1 MNTNRETAP
10 VDATS
15 ACIADGVRDPKLRRA
30 VEEIVPKLIYPAERL
45 HGVVEG
51 AEAVGLDQR
60 ATLGFPWPWVSR
72 VVLLITD
79 RRLLELSVRPI
90 GRRLEGRVRTFA
102 WSAVMTISCGR
113 RHLQLTSRNGGRI
126 EWELRVPLV
135 GAALGRLKS
144 SAAPLGEPFGSR
156 VCDRC
161 GSAAFSGGRTCSG
174 CNARVVDPREVASYG
189 WTVPGAG
196 LMMTHHPVLGMG
208 RLILE
213 LIAALVF
220 GMVVLVSGSALEL
233 GAAVV
238 GAAIILTLIKLESV
252 RIARLVA
259 ARSGVGMKWGGR
271 LWDWLRAPMAVL
283 SAALLAAPLFFAGSM
298 DTRISADLDFVVSDQ
313 LWSPTPRNA
322 GATDPHL
329 RSVWAHRDGWTVTV
343 AAEALA
349 PFAGF
354 EDTHVRIEG
363 DPGADD
369 EQVQIGDFE
378 TFMVVDPAPTKVL
391 PERTTRLE
399 LHVFDRTGR
408 DVHTLATQ
416 APAAA
421 ISSRAAEIRN
431 LLRHAI
437 WTDPRDVGSGT
448 D

>member
-1 MNTNRETAP
+1 MNTNRVAAP

-15 ACIADGVRDPKLRRA
+15 GCVADGVRDPKLRRA
-30 VEEIVPKLIYPAERL
+30 VEELVPRLIYPAERL

-51 AEAVGLDQR
+51 VEAVGLDQR
-60 ATLGFPWPWVSR
+60 ATLGSDWPWISR

-79 RRLLELSVRPI
+79 RRLLELSVRPM

-102 WSAVMTISCGR
+102 WSAVMSISCGR
-113 RHLQLTSRNGGRI
+113 RSLQLTSRNSGSI
-126 EWELRVPLV
+126 EWEVRVPLV
-135 GAALGRLKS
+135 GAALGRIKN
-144 SAAPLGEPFGSR
+144 SAAPLSEAFGSR

-161 GSAAFSGGRTCSG
+161 GTAAFSGGRACSG
-174 CNARVVDPREVASYG
+174 CNAGVVDPQEVASYG

-196 LMMTHHPVLGMG
+196 LWMTNHPILGMG

-220 GMVVLVSGSALEL
+220 GVVVLISGSAPALV
-233 GAAVV
+233 AAVV
-238 GAAIILTLIKLESV
+238 GAAIVLTLVKLESV

-259 ARSGVGMKWGGR
+259 ARSGVGMKWSGR
-271 LWDWLRAPMAVL
+271 LWDRLRAPIAVL

-298 DTRISADLDFVVSDQ
+298 DSRISADLDFVVSDQ
-313 LWSPTPRNA
+313 LWSPTPPNA
-322 GATDPHL
+322 EATDPHL
-329 RSVWAHRDGWTVTV
+329 RSVWLHRDGWTVTV
-343 AAEALA
+343 AAEALE

-354 EDTHVRIEG
+354 EETDIRIEG
-363 DPGADD
+363 DPGADV
-369 EQVQIGDFE
+369 EQVRIADFE
-378 TFMVVDPAPTKVL
+378 TFMLVDPTPTNDL

-399 LHVFDRTGR
+399 LRVFDRSGR

-416 APAAA
+416 APEGA
-421 ISSRAAEIRN
+421 IPFRAAEIRN

-437 WTDPRDVGSGT
+437 WTDPRDVGSST